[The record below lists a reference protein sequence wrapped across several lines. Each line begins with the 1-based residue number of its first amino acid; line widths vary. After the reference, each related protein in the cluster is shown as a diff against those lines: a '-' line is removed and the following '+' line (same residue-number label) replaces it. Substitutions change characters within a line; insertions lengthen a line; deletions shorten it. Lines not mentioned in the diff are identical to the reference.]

1 MLTIEQKIFVVQCYG
16 LGEIS
21 YEGVVRRFQQQFPE
35 YSLSSNTVKNIVTRF
50 SRTGSV
56 QNEKKSIKKF
66 DEDDMATVLAMGDVE
81 ANGKN
86 L

>member
-21 YEGVVRRFQQQFPE
+21 YEGVVRRFQQFPE

-56 QNEKKSIKKF
+56 QNEKNSIKKSN
-66 DEDDMATVLAMGDVE
+66 DDTNEEECFL
-81 ANGKN
+81 KI
-86 L
+86 